1 MQRCSSFFMSLAI
14 KNSMKNSEVISVEK
28 VKEIFDHNFK
38 FRSQIIRFQND
49 TDDIIKFLNLDGRNF
64 ELKKYINFPLRFVL
78 VDGDSS
84 IDFYMDVFYNLLEED
99 SYVIFDD
106 CTPSIN
112 RFTIQNCFID
122 KKTHSKFNKENTRS
136 FNFTVGKEP
145 LSKNYTIYKLV
156 NYFISKGYFII
167 EERINNILICKKT
180 SNCIFDLN
188 SHLEDVINI
197 RNDIYGE
204 YLNFNEK
211 TFDFCNLYPLKNKE
225 DLLKLLGIIN
235 YDK

>member
-1 MQRCSSFFMSLAI
+1 MQYLNKIISFNLIYNLGYNVSDKSSFLDIGTHAGCSSFFMSLAI

-122 KKTHSKFNKENTRS
+122 KKH
-136 FNFTVGKEP
+136 
-145 LSKNYTIYKLV
+145 
-156 NYFISKGYFII
+156 
-167 EERINNILICKKT
+167 ILNLIKK
-180 SNCIFDLN
+180 I
-188 SHLEDVINI
+188 
-197 RNDIYGE
+197 
-204 YLNFNEK
+204 
-211 TFDFCNLYPLKNKE
+211 
-225 DLLKLLGIIN
+225 
-235 YDK
+235 